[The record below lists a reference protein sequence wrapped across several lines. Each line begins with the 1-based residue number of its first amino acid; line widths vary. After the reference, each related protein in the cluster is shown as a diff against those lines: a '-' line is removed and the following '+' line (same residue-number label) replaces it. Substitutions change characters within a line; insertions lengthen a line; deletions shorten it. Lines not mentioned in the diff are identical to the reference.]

1 MRSLRL
7 GLVSTGLFFAL
18 GCSTTLANLDVV
30 STKTTDFS
38 QAHHRS
44 ASQASD
50 TDGRLWITILP
61 LGGAPSIDK
70 AMNNLL
76 EKYNGDYLT
85 DAKVSETWWS
95 LLLVSYGAIEV
106 KGDVWS
112 AGAGASS
119 GSAPTAK

>member
-1 MRSLRL
+1 MRSIRL
-7 GLVSTGLFFAL
+7 GLASTAFFFAL

-30 STKTTDFS
+30 STKTTDFA

-61 LGGAPSIDK
+61 LGSAPSIDK
-70 AMNNLL
+70 AINNLL

-85 DAKVSETWWS
+85 DAKISETGWS
-95 LLLVSYGAIEV
+95 ILLVSYGEIEV

-112 AGAGASS
+112 AGAG
-119 GSAPTAK
+119 SAPAAK

>member
-1 MRSLRL
+1 MRSLGL
-7 GLVSTGLFFAL
+7 GLASAGLVFAL

-30 STKTTDFS
+30 STKTTDFG
-38 QAHHRS
+38 QAHYRS

-61 LGGAPSIDK
+61 LGGTPSIDK
-70 AMNNLL
+70 AINNLL
-76 EKYNGDYLT
+76 ERYNGDYLT
-85 DAKVSETWWS
+85 DAKISETGWS

-112 AGAGASS
+112 AG
-119 GSAPTAK
+119 SAAPAK